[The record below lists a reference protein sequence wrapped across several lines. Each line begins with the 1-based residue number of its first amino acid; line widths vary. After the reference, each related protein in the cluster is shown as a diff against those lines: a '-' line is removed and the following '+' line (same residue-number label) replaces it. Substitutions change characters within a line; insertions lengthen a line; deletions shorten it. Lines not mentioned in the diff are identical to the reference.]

1 MQSTQDEAKSHCARE
16 HPKKCVTLVS
26 ACVTLKQIANPLHID
41 TVSACHPLF
50 QKNHS
55 KKNYNLTVTQLQRI
69 IRRSRDHGVGS
80 TSMLQ
85 TK

>member
-16 HPKKCVTLVS
+16 HPEKCVTLVS

-50 QKNHS
+50 QK
-55 KKNYNLTVTQLQRI
+55 KI
-69 IRRSRDHGVGS
+69 IDDHGVGS
-80 TSMLQ
+80 TDHRR
-85 TK
+85 